1 VPFCRQT
8 PLTLK
13 HPKVWA
19 SISRSGGAGETR
31 EQGDACDRPE
41 NRLSRLIVLRDELQ
55 RMVHACKNGCVADCQ
70 VIEALARTS

>member
-1 VPFCRQT
+1 MPCVE
-8 PLTLK
+8 
-13 HPKVWA
+13 A
-19 SISRSGGAGETR
+19 SELASA
-31 EQGDACDRPE
+31 QLAAVE